1 MKDYVVKKTSGMRAS
16 AVEELSAN
24 YEQLGVLLR
33 RQLDKMTIFRD
44 RGPWASVAF
53 QYQSRNGDD
62 WHSPR
67 VMLAFFKN
75 MGGFFTRYSYFNIR
89 SKQEALK
96 IIGFLMSAFGIG
108 KEEIE

>member
-16 AVEELSAN
+16 TVEELSSN

-33 RQLDKMTIFRD
+33 RQLEKMIIFKD
-44 RGPWASVAF
+44 RGPWASIAF
-53 QYQSRNGDD
+53 KYQSRDGND
-62 WHSPR
+62 WHPPR

-75 MGGFFTRYSYFNIR
+75 MGGFFTRYSYFNIK

-96 IIGFLMSAFGIG
+96 IISFLTSAFEIDG
-108 KEEIE
+108 KEIE